1 MLALIS
7 FILSST
13 IPTSFFYTSAYSYSF
28 FGIGYLVLMGLLQL
42 LCNVQE
48 DIVPLIASRLLLF
61 QPTFIKYMNILQFL
75 LQLDRSIVEYEG
87 IAGHLTTSIGYGSGL
102 VVLVDGCV
110 VRPVLVLI
118 VYLGDGRGVMQLRTW
133 LVSVS

>member
-1 MLALIS
+1 
-7 FILSST
+7 
-13 IPTSFFYTSAYSYSF
+13 
-28 FGIGYLVLMGLLQL
+28 MGLLQL

-87 IAGHLTTSIGYGSGL
+87 ITGHLTTSIGYGSGL